1 MLALID
7 CIGYPMDKI
16 PQDLVNQIKFVGEIQ
31 EVKALSLKSIMN
43 VENESK
49 IDVSKH

>member
-16 PQDLVNQIKFVGEIQ
+16 PQDLVNQIKYVGEIQ